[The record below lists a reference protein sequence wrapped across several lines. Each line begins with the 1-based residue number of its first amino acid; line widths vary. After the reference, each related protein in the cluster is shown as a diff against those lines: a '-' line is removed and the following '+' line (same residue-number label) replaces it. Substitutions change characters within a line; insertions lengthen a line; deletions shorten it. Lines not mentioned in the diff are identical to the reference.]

1 MRKHKK
7 KNPKTNRITLITK
20 TMKKMKML
28 SMMLTTMLLASFMFV
43 SCTKEGPA
51 GLPGKDGTNGEDGIN
66 GADGTATCAVCHD
79 NSEKIE
85 AFIGQWGVSDHAI
98 GGHNFE
104 NRTTCAPCHTSQ
116 GFREVVGTDL
126 TATAE
131 AISNPSNIN
140 CYTCHNIHA
149 TYTSSDWELR
159 KTGPHKFWLTQ
170 ETVDL
175 GNSNLCL
182 SCHQPRTSYTI
193 PDVTKPNDMYNVTSS
208 RFGPHYGSQG
218 STLLGVA
225 YFMVGSGYSNSA
237 HANIDN
243 ACVNCHMADAAGY
256 NAGGHTF
263 KMFDAYEEGYNVA
276 GCVACHT
283 AEESELLIEEL
294 HTEVAALMEE
304 LRVKL
309 EVAGIYNPANGMAK
323 TGEHTNTVAGAYWN
337 WKSVKEDQS
346 LGVHNPKFVKR
357 VLQNS
362 INALP

>member
-1 MRKHKK
+1 
-7 KNPKTNRITLITK
+7 
-20 TMKKMKML
+20 MKKMKML

-208 RFGPHYGSQG
+208 RFSPHYGSQG

-225 YFMVGSGYSNSA
+225 
-237 HANIDN
+237 
-243 ACVNCHMADAAGY
+243 
-256 NAGGHTF
+256 
-263 KMFDAYEEGYNVA
+263 
-276 GCVACHT
+276 
-283 AEESELLIEEL
+283 
-294 HTEVAALMEE
+294 
-304 LRVKL
+304 
-309 EVAGIYNPANGMAK
+309 
-323 TGEHTNTVAGAYWN
+323 
-337 WKSVKEDQS
+337 
-346 LGVHNPKFVKR
+346 
-357 VLQNS
+357 
-362 INALP
+362 